1 LDEIGWDK
9 VFFIENSNGDNWQ
22 APNPYDLVYDD
33 VDNED
38 LLMMYIQSGTS
49 VFLHGPSGVGKSS
62 RVKQIDPTA
71 TRITLRPQMNPEEID
86 GTLDRETG
94 NYIAPLWYTQ
104 LCEKCKAEPNRK
116 HVLFIDELTNVKPT
130 VQSLVYSIV
139 LDHAGKDGLWQLPD
153 NAVVV
158 AAGNETAD
166 SSVANNLPGALHRRF
181 CHIYYQIDK
190 QAWLDWAMGVSK
202 VKKQKYEP
210 GKKEARAKIHPA
222 ILTYMMCR
230 GDDILNQDLDEEDPK
245 IVTDPR
251 KWEIAS
257 NVLYE
262 TKNPNALVP
271 AIGEELTADFTD
283 FVQSIPVS
291 VNDVVDGKYDK
302 RDFIE
307 MAIDKKM
314 STILGLLT
322 AGEEQLTPVRT
333 FIQDNLGKELLAT
346 YDSLWIRN
354 DPERAQ
360 IIAEKSSNHKAEI
373 IDTTQF

>member
-1 LDEIGWDK
+1 
-9 VFFIENSNGDNWQ
+9 
-22 APNPYDLVYDD
+22 
-33 VDNED
+33 
-38 LLMMYIQSGTS
+38 
-49 VFLHGPSGVGKSS
+49 
-62 RVKQIDPTA
+62 
-71 TRITLRPQMNPEEID
+71 
-86 GTLDRETG
+86 
-94 NYIAPLWYTQ
+94 
-104 LCEKCKAEPNRK
+104 
-116 HVLFIDELTNVKPT
+116 VLFIDELTNVKPT

-210 GKKEARAKIHPA
+210 SKKEDRAKIHPA
-222 ILTYMMCR
+222 ILTYIMSR
-230 GDDILNQDLDEEDPK
+230 GDDILNQDLDEENPK

-262 TKNPNALVP
+262 TKNPKALVP
-271 AIGEELTADFTD
+271 AIGEDLTADFTF

-291 VNDVVDGKYDK
+291 VNDVINGEYSK
-302 RDFIE
+302 RDFAE
-307 MAIDKKM
+307 MAIDRKM
-314 STILGLLT
+314 STVLGLLP
-322 AGEEQLTPVRT
+322 AKEEHLTTVRA
-333 FIQDNLGKELLAT
+333 FIKDNLGKELLAT

-360 IIAEKSSNHKAEI
+360 IIAENSLENIEENI
-373 IDTTQF
+373 NG